1 MDGKPTPQII
11 VQLFYYNNFNMRE
24 KTSDHKNGVLL
35 TVTTVCFETEK
46 KRLLYHRHSDTVTDQ

>member
-24 KTSDHKNGVLL
+24 KTLDHKNGVLL

-46 KRLLYHRHSDTVTDQ
+46 KTTVSQAF